1 MLLKYD
7 LWNRKKV
14 TKKNQQ
20 VKQVLKYVWNV
31 FLMFQFIH
39 CIIDAFNLY
48 SKQFDAFSRQKR
60 WKTENMLKNGLG
72 YPIRFWN
79 IISGGVLIRSGGLE
93 KNQKINKRPPPCIKH
108 PRVNT
113 YMIPEGLRFNVL
125 IREDVKV

>member
-1 MLLKYD
+1 MIHETE
-7 LWNRKKV
+7 KKQQ
-14 TKKNQQ
+14 KLNQ
-20 VKQVLKYVWNV
+20 
-31 FLMFQFIH
+31 IIR

-79 IISGGVLIRSGGLE
+79 IISGGVLISSGGVE
-93 KNQKINKRPPPCIKH
+93 KNKRPPTCIKH

>member
-1 MLLKYD
+1 MIHETEEKQQKL
-7 LWNRKKV
+7 
-14 TKKNQQ
+14 NQL

-31 FLMFQFIH
+31 FLMFQIIH

-79 IISGGVLIRSGGLE
+79 IISGEVFIRSGGVGKKS
-93 KNQKINKRPPPCIKH
+93 KN
-108 PRVNT
+108 
-113 YMIPEGLRFNVL
+113 
-125 IREDVKV
+125 